1 MTTELDREFAT
12 LADNLREVTVR
23 VVDAGDRGAGSGV
36 VWNRDGTIV
45 TNAHVVRGSSAR
57 VIWEDGTS
65 LEAYVV
71 RRDDARDL
79 ALLRAAATARPV
91 ARVRRAAVRPGEIVV
106 AVGNPRGLTGAF
118 STGLVRGCNAR
129 WVMSSVRLAPGNS
142 GGPLADAAGRVVGIN
157 SMVAGDLG
165 LAIPS
170 DVVAAF
176 VDDRSPRLGIAL
188 ARGVAAVGNRRL
200 PALVITAVEA
210 DSPAERSGIVLGD
223 AIVAIEG
230 TPLDDIADIPRAL
243 AGARALGVVRS
254 GKRETLALDRAGSL
268 AA

>member
-1 MTTELDREFAT
+1 
-12 LADNLREVTVR
+12 
-23 VVDAGDRGAGSGV
+23 
-36 VWNRDGTIV
+36 
-45 TNAHVVRGSSAR
+45 
-57 VIWEDGTS
+57 
-65 LEAYVV
+65 
-71 RRDDARDL
+71 
-79 ALLRAAATARPV
+79 
-91 ARVRRAAVRPGEIVV
+91 
-106 AVGNPRGLTGAF
+106 
-118 STGLVRGCNAR
+118 
-129 WVMSSVRLAPGNS
+129 MSSVRLAPGNS

-188 ARGVAAVGNRRL
+188 ARSVAAVGNRRL